1 MDVMK
6 WVLQVLCMYSF
17 LTVYGQKQIEQVV
30 ETHLLQVLEDQ
41 EDVYFSDIIQQYNQI
56 RFNWSNIHHP
66 EKWTAFFFLNQK
78 ELRGI
83 FTYLEHHP
91 KENSIAFLNRIK
103 GLSKEKAFL
112 IRYIYLQNNQSST
125 LPSLLKGRISSY
137 WYSPTI
143 NQKGLKNRN
152 RIQLS
157 QGKFKWFLQS
167 EKDVKESSIL
177 DFISGGFTFSYGRN
191 QWVFGDYLARFGL
204 GLSFYQGY
212 QSSSFFQ
219 NLQFFNNTFKLHTG
233 SHENAF
239 LRGIAF
245 KREMSN
251 TNSLMA
257 FVSHKSTDARF
268 AESDVSNLFVDGTHD
283 SRTSLKNKHTVS
295 VSTLGCSYS
304 YNLIGVL
311 GSSLAYINQ
320 FSHPILTYYG
330 KYKFQYSLSQTFS
343 YMHPQF
349 TLSTE
354 WSLDQGQYIS
364 QMTHL
369 QIHLGQSFYL
379 STYLLNENK
388 GFKNY
393 MRKLPLSFSLPEW
406 SYGYQLEYI
415 QPKCFMIFSYLQA
428 KTFKSQSF
436 LLKKQFN
443 WSAKLKLKQ
452 RSWLQ
457 FNNSYKI
464 QYEEKNK
471 VLQHHGLFKHRIT
484 YSLQVRGLWNW
495 QQSLSLKWGKD
506 YGVSYTSRLEYKTQN
521 WRIQWGYICFNQSS
535 GGMYGYEPDI
545 LGLGYVKGYF
555 KSGNV
560 CYGLVQWNRKG
571 IGILVKIRRYFHS
584 DKPKTGGA
592 LGIRY
597 KF

>member
-6 WVLQVLCMYSF
+6 WVLQVFCMCSLC
-17 LTVYGQKQIEQVV
+17 TVYGQKQIEQVV
-30 ETHLLQVLEDQ
+30 ETHLIQVLENQ

-56 RFNWSNIHHP
+56 RFNHSNIHQP

-83 FTYLEHHP
+83 YTYLKHHP

-112 IRYIYLQNNQSST
+112 IRYSYLQNDQNST
-125 LPSLLKGRISSY
+125 LPSLLKGRMSSY
-137 WYSPTI
+137 WNYPTI
-143 NQKGLKNRN
+143 NEKGIKNRN
-152 RIQLS
+152 RLQLS
-157 QGKFKWFLQS
+157 QGRFKWFLQS
-167 EKDVKESSIL
+167 EKDVNESSVL
-177 DFISGGFTFSYGRN
+177 DFISGGFTFSQGRN

-219 NLQFFNNTFKLHTG
+219 NLQSFNNTFKLHTG

-239 LRGIAF
+239 LRGVAF

-251 TNSLMA
+251 TNNLMA
-257 FVSHKSTDARF
+257 FISSKSTDARF
-268 AESDVSNLFVDGTHD
+268 TEFGVSNLFVDGTHD
-283 SRTSLKNKHTVS
+283 SRTSLNNKHTVS
-295 VSTLGCSYS
+295 VSTLGCAYS
-304 YNLIGVL
+304 YKLIGVF
-311 GSSLAYINQ
+311 GSSLVYLNQ
-320 FSHPILTYYG
+320 FSHPILTYNGSYNT
-330 KYKFQYSLSQTFS
+330 QYSFSQTFS
-343 YMHPQF
+343 YFHPQF

-354 WSLDQGQYIS
+354 WNLDQGQYIS

-393 MRKLPLSFSLPEW
+393 MRKLPLSFSLPECNW
-406 SYGYQLEYI
+406 GYQLEYI
-415 QPKCFMIFSYLQA
+415 QPKFFILLSYLQA
-428 KTFKSQSF
+428 KPFNSQSF
-436 LLKKQFN
+436 LFKKQFN
-443 WSAKLKLKQ
+443 WSLKLKLKH

-464 QYEEKNK
+464 QYEEKNR
-471 VLQHHGLFKHRIT
+471 VLQHYNLCKHRLT
-484 YSLQVRGLWNW
+484 YSIQLRGLWNW
-495 QQSLSLKWGKD
+495 QQSLSLKWGEER
-506 YGVSYTSRLEYKTQN
+506 GVSYTSRLEYKTRN
-521 WRIQWGYICFNQSS
+521 WRIQWGYTCFNQSS
-535 GGMYGYEPDI
+535 GGMYSYEPDI

-555 KSGNV
+555 KSGHV
-560 CYGLVQWNRKG
+560 GYGLVQWNRNG
-571 IGILVKIRRYFHS
+571 IGILAKIRRYFHS